1 MWRSVGITR
10 EAEGL
15 HAASE
20 QVDAW
25 CRYGLNATFDDPI
38 GWTLQNMLTIARL
51 TIAAASAREESRGV
65 HTRSDF
71 PLTRPE
77 WARHV
82 VLRPSTATAEL
93 RLLAEITAS

>member
-10 EAEGL
+10 EAGGL
-15 HAASE
+15 RDAAE

-25 CRYGLNATFDDPI
+25 CRYGLNATFDDPS

-51 TIAAASAREESRGV
+51 MIAAASAREESRGV

-71 PLTRPE
+71 PTTRPE

-82 VLRPSTATAEL
+82 VLRPSVVAEP
-93 RLLAEITAS
+93 RRLAEAATP